1 MRFESRF
8 ADRAATLR
16 CEPRVIERP
25 DRLVEVLAPEGWS
38 DARVEAAL
46 DWADGLPRDWPNL
59 TPDSL
64 TAADEA
70 GPLAGGPRRWAN
82 RLAAWGYAMGA
93 FEDVREAETFAA
105 ELAAGVLLGALA
117 PGRGLAEGCRL
128 HPVADDAPAPAAEP
142 QLVDLADPTA
152 EAAIAAHIAA
162 ARGARLAQS
171 ALDALHARLDA
182 VREAVTRCEGP
193 ADACA
198 DPSRN
203 PALARAMVRAREAGA
218 SDAVILAALDGPAR
232 PRPLA
237 ETAPPRDLAVLL
249 ARDLAASGAPQ
260 TALLADAA

>member
-1 MRFESRF
+1 
-8 ADRAATLR
+8 TGVQT
-16 CEPRVIERP
+16 C
-25 DRLVEVLAPEGWS
+25 
-38 DARVEAAL
+38 AL
-46 DWADGLPRDWPNL
+46 PI
-59 TPDSL
+59 S
-64 TAADEA
+64 
-70 GPLAGGPRRWAN
+70 
-82 RLAAWGYAMGA
+82 
-93 FEDVREAETFAA
+93 
-105 ELAAGVLLGALA
+105 
-117 PGRGLAEGCRL
+117 EGCRL

-152 EAAIAAHIAA
+152 EAVIGAHVAA

-193 ADACA
+193 AEACA

-218 SDAVILAALDGPAR
+218 SDAVILAALDGPDR

-237 ETAPPRDLAVLL
+237 EAAPPRDLAVLF

-260 TALLADAA
+260 TALLADAALVGAPVTLTFDAADAQTLSQPEAAPCAALDLTAFADADGQLDLDALCETVRLLVAALDVEAASGFAGDGETARVRRDSRP